1 MRHQAILF
9 NFAEKLFLNYKSR
22 LQQCFDIR
30 SIIMLDVRMAGQTQ
44 VNKKIWAL
52 LKFIANVKTFAHLFE
67 VFVDFFRSNAYS
79 SSMIDMKKEYE
90 RNGKFDFY
98 SFACHSTF
106 VPEDVEKM
114 RINSN
119 HEHAKKLKKNA
130 TF

>member
-67 VFVDFFRSNAYS
+67 AFVDFFPFSILCKICSNAYS

-106 VPEDVEKM
+106 VPEDVEK
-114 RINSN
+114 R
-119 HEHAKKLKKNA
+119 A
-130 TF
+130 

>member
-67 VFVDFFRSNAYS
+67 AFVDFFPLSFYGRSVQMHIAA
-79 SSMIDMKKEYE
+79 DMKNMKEME
-90 RNGKFDFY
+90 NSIFTVLHATAHLCQKTWKNEHKFY
-98 SFACHSTF
+98 
-106 VPEDVEKM
+106 P
-114 RINSN
+114 
-119 HEHAKKLKKNA
+119 
-130 TF
+130 